1 MRKILCYILLFVLIC
16 FAIPILFT
24 IQNNEKTV
32 AQVNVNNDDNNSNVE
47 NVENQENSDK
57 KVSYDYKEYNTIK
70 LLHVDTSTIEEIP
83 LDEYIYSVVAAEM
96 PASFEKEALK
106 AQAVV
111 ARTYT
116 FEKMQSNAHGDCD
129 ICDNYA
135 CCQAYYNKEKIL
147 EIWTSR
153 GFDED
158 IRKKYWS
165 NVEEAVYSTNNIV
178 ITYKG
183 EYIKA
188 YFHANSGG
196 KTESS
201 TEIWGKQKLDYLVPV
216 ESLGEENHSQY
227 KSEVTFTYDELEE
240 KLTKGSDKRCEVNSI
255 EKIKIIDYTVSGRV
269 ARVQI
274 GNNMYEAT
282 ALRTLLGLKSTNFNV
297 EEVDNKVVFKVTGYG
312 HGLGMSQ
319 TGSNYY
325 ASQGYTYDEII
336 KHYYTGVDITKVEE
350 NE

>member
-1 MRKILCYILLFVLIC
+1 LNKKILMYYTIFCFVIVILLIISMLVIKKWEEEYV
-16 FAIPILFT
+16 
-24 IQNNEKTV
+24 EK
-32 AQVNVNNDDNNSNVE
+32 NKEDE
-47 NVENQENSDK
+47 IE
-57 KVSYDYKEYNTIK
+57 KVKEYEFKNKVPKEIK
-70 LLHVDTSTIEEIP
+70 VKITKTGEVVTMDI
-83 LDEYIYSVVAAEM
+83 DEYLKGVVPSEM
-96 PASFEKEALK
+96 PPSYNMEALK

-116 FEKMQSNAHGDCD
+116 FEKMQHNGHADSD

-135 CCQAYYNKEKIL
+135 CCQAYYNKEKII
-147 EIWTSR
+147 EIWTGR
-153 GFDED
+153 GFDENT
-158 IRKKYWS
+158 RREYWS
-165 NVEEAVYSTNNIV
+165 KVEEAVDSTNNIV

-216 ESLGEENHSQY
+216 ESLGEENHAQY
-227 KSEVTFTYDELEE
+227 KSENVFTYDELEE
-240 KLTKGSDKRCEVNSI
+240 KLNKGSDKKCEINSI
-255 EKIKIIDYTVSGRV
+255 DNINIIDYTASGRV
-269 ARVQI
+269 ANMQI
-274 GNNMYEAT
+274 GNNNYEGT
-282 ALRTLLGLKSTNFNV
+282 ALRTLLGLKSTNFTV

-325 ASQGYTYDEII
+325 AKQGYTYDEII
-336 KHYYTGVDITKVEE
+336 KHYYTGVDITKAVE
-350 NE
+350 N